1 MPIPFEQTVQ
11 GHQFYNRQLPDLI
24 KELKKLNE
32 NIETFNKNVEKIT
45 SIDGII
51 VPKTDEMPTIKKDT
65 KGQDLDEE
73 LPFL

>member
-65 KGQDLDEE
+65 TGQDLDEE

>member
-11 GHQFYNRQLPDLI
+11 GHQFYNKQLPDLI

-65 KGQDLDEE
+65 KRQDLDEE